1 MAAILSPHNRGK
13 GGYIPQDAR
22 QRILK
27 LHFDLMSSCKLA
39 PQNIDPIKPI
49 KLLRS
54 FYAAGRL

>member
-1 MAAILSPHNRGK
+1 VTAKQAPHEHGK
-13 GGYIPQDAR
+13 REYVPQDAR